1 MMRSAFDL
9 ESERLCSN
17 AGFAAYRAY
26 GLGHSITMWGWH
38 YGEVREALAL
48 GANFKSV
55 QTNNLTNQD
64 E

>member
-1 MMRSAFDL
+1 MRSAPDL
-9 ESERLCSN
+9 ESERLRSN

-26 GLGHSITMWGWH
+26 SLGCSITKWGWH

-55 QTNNLTNQD
+55 QINNLTNQD